1 MSGQFENSGKEKKDN
16 GWIIKILFDSGLY
29 KYDRIL
35 RNRKNYFEISV
46 FLLIERG
53 ISRME
58 KLKVILH
65 FATTEMCLF
74 VFLYLFLLL

>member
-1 MSGQFENSGKEKKDN
+1 MIGCTEQDF
-16 GWIIKILFDSGLY
+16 FFF
-29 KYDRIL
+29 
-35 RNRKNYFEISV
+35 FEISI

-58 KLKVILH
+58 KLKVMLH

-74 VFLYLFLLL
+74 VFLYLFEFSALIVLIQNSKRRQFVNIFPVVYPSI

>member
-1 MSGQFENSGKEKKDN
+1 MDN
-16 GWIIKILFDSGLY
+16 QNIIHSGLY
-29 KYDRIL
+29 KYDRV
-35 RNRKNYFEISV
+35 YETGMFFFEISI

-58 KLKVILH
+58 KLKVMLH

-74 VFLYLFLLL
+74 VFLYLFEFSALIVLIQNSKR